1 MKKLFSLCLMVGL
14 CLVVLIGCGK
24 VETLDMELT
33 EVLDKVYAGVEED
46 MPKVMNMEITD
57 ENIAYYLGVESLDYK
72 EGIASEAM
80 NSSIPH
86 SVVVVRVNDGVD
98 IEQIKQE
105 IKEKANP
112 RKWICVEAES
122 VIVESKGDVIIL
134 IMTNTDLAEKVQ
146 TNFNNL

>member
-1 MKKLFSLCLMVGL
+1 MKKLFSLCLMIGL
-14 CLVVLIGCGK
+14 CLVVLTGCGK

-57 ENIAYYLGVESLDYK
+57 ENIAYYLGIESLDYK

>member
-1 MKKLFSLCLMVGL
+1 MKKLFSLCLMIGL
-14 CLVVLIGCGK
+14 CLVVLTGCGK
-24 VETLDMELT
+24 VETLDMKLT

>member
-1 MKKLFSLCLMVGL
+1 MKKLFSLCLMIGL
-14 CLVVLIGCGK
+14 CLVVLTGCGK
-24 VETLDMELT
+24 VETLDMKLT

-57 ENIAYYLGVESLDYK
+57 ENIAYYLGIESLDYK